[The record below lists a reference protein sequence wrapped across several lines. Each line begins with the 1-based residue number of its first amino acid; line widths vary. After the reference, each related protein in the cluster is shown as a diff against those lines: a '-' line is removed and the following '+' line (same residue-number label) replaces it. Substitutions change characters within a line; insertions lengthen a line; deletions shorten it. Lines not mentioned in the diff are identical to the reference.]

1 MRAASMVR
9 SLAVVAPVFTAVA
22 RRDKLRL
29 LDRLARVPLR
39 DPGALRLLH
48 ETLCYLQAYPDDPRV
63 LGRVDAALAGIA
75 ERVAA
80 LGRAAEALSDTG
92 IAGTALDYPFGL
104 PMARWLARRF
114 PRDTEV
120 APDGVPDGEALQETL
135 PVVTQGIEEE
145 ALSDEGGLGWRRW
158 LDLARRGSRQSD
170 LAVLLEL
177 FDRAPRPGA
186 ARDRLFESLALS
198 VAWRLGNGAGSRTRA
213 RLPWPRPFFH
223 GGRQPAIYRP
233 DAAAFARMLTGPLPL
248 LRRAPRAL
256 AEGLIDAA
264 RAAMATRQRELF
276 AFSHANA
283 ADVLVHDAD
292 RGVRVALIGIAP
304 AHRLPLHAYYAYLA
318 LKNGV
323 PVSYGA
329 GWQLFGVLE
338 AALNVFE
345 SFRGGESGYVAAQ
358 ALRAYRAAF
367 GMRAITL
374 DAYQVGRD
382 NAEALAAGAFYFYD
396 RLGFRPC
403 DPRVEAL
410 ARVERARIA
419 ARPDYR
425 SPLRVL
431 RRLAASD
438 LRLDLDG
445 ARGRPAGRARRPADP
460 PPASRL
466 AALVTRHIARRFD
479 GDRAAAERAA
489 TSRAARIVGASGW
502 QRWPADRRHG
512 FAQLALVAALIPD
525 LERWTPRERGAL
537 LGVMR
542 AKGGPSEAAYARRL
556 GAHTRLQRALG
567 ALAAAPRTAAVRA
580 PRPRWRSAR

>member
-9 SLAVVAPVFTAVA
+9 SLAAIAPVFTAA
-22 RRDKLRL
+22 AGRDKLRL
-29 LDRLARVPLR
+29 LDRLARLPLR

-48 ETLCYLQAYPDDPRV
+48 ETLCYLQAYPDDARV
-63 LGRVDAALAGIA
+63 LGRVDAALASIA
-75 ERVAA
+75 ARVGA
-80 LGRAAEALSDTG
+80 LGRGAEALSDTG

-104 PMARWLARRF
+104 PMTRWLVGRF
-114 PRDTEV
+114 PRDTDV
-120 APDGVPDGEALQETL
+120 APDGVPDPEALQETL
-135 PVVTQGIEEE
+135 PALTQGVEEE
-145 ALSDEGGLGWRRW
+145 ALTDEGGLGWRRW
-158 LDLARRGSRQSD
+158 LELTRRGPGQSD
-170 LAVLLEL
+170 LAILVDL
-177 FDRAPRPGA
+177 FDRAPLPAA
-186 ARDRLFESLALS
+186 ARDRLFESLGLS
-198 VAWRLGNGAGSRTRA
+198 VAWRLGDGAGSRTRA

-223 GGRQPAIYRP
+223 GGREPAIYRP
-233 DAAAFARMLTGPLPL
+233 DAGQFARELTGPPPV

-256 AEGLIDAA
+256 AERLIDAA

-283 ADVLVHDAD
+283 GDVLVHDAG

-345 SFRGGESGYVAAQ
+345 SFRGGESAFVAAQ
-358 ALRAYRAAF
+358 ALRAYRSAF

-374 DAYQVGRD
+374 DAYQIGRD

-396 RLGFRPC
+396 RLGFRPR

-410 ARVERARIA
+410 ARAERAKIA
-419 ARPDYR
+419 ARPDHR
-425 SPLRVL
+425 SPPRVL

-438 LRLDLDG
+438 MRLDLDG
-445 ARGRPAGRARRPADP
+445 ARVADP

-466 AALVTRHIARRFD
+466 AALVTRHIARRFG
-479 GDRAAAERAA
+479 GDRAAAERDA
-489 TSRAARIVGASGW
+489 TARVARAVGARDW
-502 QRWPADRRHG
+502 QRWPAERRHG
-512 FAQLALVAALIPD
+512 FAQLALVAALIPG
-525 LERWTPRERGAL
+525 LEGWTPSERGAL
-537 LGVMR
+537 LEVMR

-556 GAHTRLQRALG
+556 GAHPRLQRALA
-567 ALAAAPRTAAVRA
+567 ALAAAPRTAAVTA
-580 PRPRWRSAR
+580 PRPRSRSAR